1 MLKTGEDQSEMPGSS
16 HSYYVLKH
24 WKLNGLFGT
33 QNTIAIVV
41 KLGHVKT

>member
-1 MLKTGEDQSEMPGSS
+1 MLKTGKGQSEMPGSS

-24 WKLNGLFGT
+24 WKSNGLFGA
-33 QNTIAIVV
+33 QNTIEMDI